1 MPRNHLPS
9 NENLPKRKCY
19 RISIRQLLKMDRLN
33 IITNISSPDLLIS
46 LIFSRLFQHLLYFL
60 TFLSKPSSNR
70 CLAVAFNSFGNS
82 GYNFYLKFQCAFHSR
97 LFLIHQIFAL
107 DCMGDRLSCYDL
119 HPYLLT

>member
-9 NENLPKRKCY
+9 NENL
-19 RISIRQLLKMDRLN
+19 DRLN
-33 IITNISSPDLLIS
+33 IITDISSPDLLIS
-46 LIFSRLFQHLLYFL
+46 LILSRLFQHLLYFL

-82 GYNFYLKFQCAFHSR
+82 GYNFHLKFQYVFHSR
-97 LFLIHQIFAL
+97 LSQYIKSSPL
-107 DCMGDRLSCYDL
+107 DSIGDRLSCYDL